1 MADTPTGPDG
11 AQQCPSGERQ
21 ARSAGGTQKVE
32 NRIGRI
38 NVNTAYFGFGGER
51 LDARDSS
58 TGPISEDAIKDA
70 LTCFVRPESF
80 DEAMTTLVK
89 KHAVILEGS
98 AGSGRRAGALALL
111 DALAPGPVQ
120 RIQPGVTLDELHTW
134 DFEPDQAY
142 VVLDHVSQEAG
153 SSSEYNWDTLCE
165 ALRSKGT
172 RLVITRNGPVKYT
185 ETVLWQRPDAAELMR
200 SRLDGADIPAE
211 TISEVLDQ
219 LPEHWTVPDLVEC
232 CRRLRAEPLSV
243 ASAVSVFN
251 VNAAKEVMEWF
262 DAKRSRR
269 EIVELAALSFATGL
283 GERQFESLADRL
295 ETVLEKHVPTP
306 ESVSDERVPVPD
318 QLSRRRRTRHTG
330 PGGLVRR
337 IQVLSGVVPRHV
349 LEFKSEHH
357 WRTVLEELHAGY
369 DSAFWNAVHE
379 WSGQVL
385 KAMERPEEVTAFA
398 IGLAGLGAVDVEET
412 IAILDLLTPPESA
425 TASGINCA
433 ALTLSLMA
441 SDDDLA
447 PIALRIAIAWLNQ
460 RNISRRLAAGQALV
474 EDLGLRYPAEA
485 ARRLWQLI
493 AQDEKLSATAIDAPA
508 YLFANLV
515 LTGRDAGE
523 VLAMV
528 NEKVQ
533 RFNNPRWPQHDAGR
547 FRLDTRTVQ
556 LSLDMALSLLD
567 VSEVEE
573 TITPPPTETEK
584 AATAPRDPAKSTKV
598 QHSSVFR
605 YLESKHEAAD
615 VVAQIWVTLLRN
627 RRYRLAGL
635 EALWAGLRGCS
646 DRERLGPILGSALH
660 DHFWLPGSDHEPS
673 EQALFIADL
682 RNFDLRKRR
691 RPDMKVESYAQEII
705 TFLEMNLRQTNAKA
719 GSNDRGSYRAG
730 HGRPAVPD
738 R

>member
-1 MADTPTGPDG
+1 MTDASASPDAAQPSPSRGRQTRSSG
-11 AQQCPSGERQ
+11 ASQS
-21 ARSAGGTQKVE
+21 VE
-32 NRIGRI
+32 NRIARI

-58 TGPISEDAIKDA
+58 TGLISEDVIKET
-70 LTCFVRPESF
+70 LTCFVKPGSF
-80 DEAMTTLVK
+80 DDALSILVK
-89 KHAVILEGS
+89 KYAVILEGS
-98 AGSGRRAGALALL
+98 AGSGRRAGALSLL
-111 DALAPGPVQ
+111 DRVAPGPVQ

-134 DFEPDQAY
+134 DFEPNQAY
-142 VVLDHVSQEAG
+142 VVIDHVSQEAG
-153 SSSEYNWDTLCE
+153 SSSEYNWDSLCE
-165 ALRSKGT
+165 ALRSKGEA
-172 RLVITRNGPVKYT
+172 RLVITRNGPVKYA
-185 ETVLWQRPDAAELMR
+185 ETVLWQRPDPAVLMR

-211 TISEVLDQ
+211 TISEVLNQ

-232 CRRLRAEPLSV
+232 CRRLRAEPSSV

-251 VNAAKEVMEWF
+251 VNAAKEVMDWF
-262 DAKRSRR
+262 DAERSRR
-269 EIVELAALSFATGL
+269 EIVELTALSFATGL

-295 ETVLEKHVPTP
+295 EGVLEQHIPTP
-306 ESVSDERVPVPD
+306 EAVSEERGSPVPD
-318 QLSRRRRTRHTG
+318 RLSRRRRSRHSG
-330 PGGLVRR
+330 SDGLVRR
-337 IQVLSGVVPRHV
+337 TQVLSGVVPRHV
-349 LEFKSEHH
+349 LEFKSEYH
-357 WRTVLEELHAGY
+357 WRAVLEELHAGY
-369 DSAFWNAVHE
+369 DLAFWNAVHE

-385 KAMERPEEVTAFA
+385 QAAERPEETTAFA

-412 IAILDLLTPPESA
+412 IAILDLLTPSQSA
-425 TASGINCA
+425 TVSGINCA

-493 AQDEKLSATAIDAPA
+493 AQDEELAAAAIDAPA
-508 YLFANLV
+508 FLFANLV
-515 LTGRDAGE
+515 LNGRDADD

-533 RFNNPRWPQHDAGR
+533 RFNNPRWPQRGAGG

-556 LSLDMALSLLD
+556 LSLDMALKLLD

-573 TITPPPTETEK
+573 TDTPSPAETGRAETGE
-584 AATAPRDPAKSTKV
+584 AAAAPGDPARSRKI
-598 QHSSVFR
+598 QRSSVFR
-605 YLESKHEAAD
+605 YLESRPEASD

-627 RRYRLAGL
+627 RRYRLDGL
-635 EALWAGLRGCS
+635 EALWVGLRGCS
-646 DRERLGPILGSALH
+646 DRERLGPVLGGALH
-660 DHFWLPGSDHEPS
+660 DHFWLPGADNEPN

-705 TFLEMNLRQTNAKA
+705 TFLEMNLRRTNAKA
-719 GSNDRGSYRAG
+719 GKQ
-730 HGRPAVPD
+730 
-738 R
+738 

>member
-1 MADTPTGPDG
+1 MTDTSTGPD
-11 AQQCPSGERQ
+11 AAKQPPSRGRQ
-21 ARSAGGTQKVE
+21 ARSAGGSQSVE

-38 NVNTAYFGFGGER
+38 NVDTAYFGFGGER

-58 TGPISEDAIKDA
+58 TGLISEDAIKEA
-70 LTCFVRPESF
+70 LTCFVKPESF
-80 DEAMTTLVK
+80 NDALSTLVRK
-89 KHAVILEGS
+89 YAVILEGS
-98 AGSGRRAGALALL
+98 AGSGRRAGALSLL
-111 DALAPGPVQ
+111 DRVAPGPVQ

-134 DFEPDQAY
+134 DFEPNQAY
-142 VVLDHVSQEAG
+142 VVIDHVSQEAG
-153 SSSEYNWDTLCE
+153 SSSEYNWDSLCE
-165 ALRSKGT
+165 ALRSKGEA
-172 RLVITRNGPVKYT
+172 RLVITRNGPVKYA

-200 SRLDGADIPAE
+200 SRLDGVDIPAE
-211 TISEVLDQ
+211 TISEVLNQ

-232 CRRLRAEPLSV
+232 CRRLRAEPLAV

-262 DAKRSRR
+262 DAEHSRR

-283 GERQFESLADRL
+283 GERQFEGLADRL
-295 ETVLEKHVPTP
+295 EAVLEKHIPTP
-306 ESVSDERVPVPD
+306 ESAPDERASPVPD
-318 QLSRRRRTRHTG
+318 QLSRRRRSRHSG
-330 PGGLVRR
+330 PDDLVRR
-337 IQVLSGVVPRHV
+337 MQVLSGVIPRHV
-349 LEFKSEHH
+349 LEFKSEYH
-357 WRTVLEELHAGY
+357 WRAVLGELHAGY

-385 KAMERPEEVTAFA
+385 KAAERPEEITAFA

-412 IAILDLLTPPESA
+412 MAILDLLTPSQSA
-425 TASGINCA
+425 TVFGIKCA
-433 ALTLSLMA
+433 ALTFSLMA

-493 AQDEKLSATAIDAPA
+493 AQDDELSATAIDAPA
-508 YLFANLV
+508 FLFVNLV
-515 LTGRDAGE
+515 LNGRDADD

-533 RFNNPRWPQHDAGR
+533 RFNNPRWPQRGAEG
-547 FRLDTRTVQ
+547 FRLDTRTVH
-556 LSLDMALSLLD
+556 LSLDMALGLLE

-573 TITPPPTETEK
+573 ADTPPAETEK
-584 AATAPRDPAKSTKV
+584 AVVAPGNPARSKKV
-598 QHSSVFR
+598 ERSSVFR
-605 YLESKHEAAD
+605 YLESKPEAAD

-627 RRYRLAGL
+627 RRYRLDGL
-635 EALWAGLRGCS
+635 EALWVGLRGCS
-646 DRERLGPILGSALH
+646 DRERLGPIFGGALH
-660 DHFWLPGSDHEPS
+660 DHFWLPSADHEPS

-691 RPDMKVESYAQEII
+691 HPDAKVESYAQEII
-705 TFLEMNLRQTNAKA
+705 TFLEMDLHRTNGKA
-719 GSNDRGSYRAG
+719 GKQ
-730 HGRPAVPD
+730 
-738 R
+738 